1 MAQMDAPAGGGGKHK
16 GGVRSKKMSTRVDL
30 TPMVDLAFLLIS
42 FFMLTTTLNKPKA
55 MQLDMPKKTN
65 IEEEKQDVGEC
76 QVLNVLLDT
85 LDQVWYYEGLK
96 VAGLQKTTF
105 ASDGGIRKVILRKLK
120 IVPNGSQVEGI
131 APCPPG
137 KKWVDANHDGK
148 KTPEE
153 IVMGP
158 RDAIVLIKMLPG
170 ARYKNMVD
178 ILDEMDITGCKVY
191 AIQDPDP
198 IEIEAIGNGGTV
210 REFARETVTQ

>member
-1 MAQMDAPAGGGGKHK
+1 MAELDTSKGGGHGKHE

-30 TPMVDLAFLLIS
+30 TPMVDLAFLLIT

-55 MQLDMPKKTN
+55 MELNMPKKTN

-85 LDQVWYYEGLK
+85 LDQVWFYSGLQ

-105 ASDGGIRKVILRKLK
+105 AGDGGIRKEIMKKLEA
-120 IVPNGSQVEGI
+120 VPKE
-131 APCPPG
+131 CPLG
-137 KKWVDANHDGK
+137 KKWNDLNNDKVKQPN
-148 KTPEE
+148 E
-153 IVMGP
+153 ITMGP
-158 RDAIVLIKMLPG
+158 RDAIVLIKMLKG

-178 ILDEMDITGCKVY
+178 ILDEMDITGTKIY

-198 IEIEAIGNGGTV
+198 IEIEAVENGGV
-210 REFARETVTQ
+210 VKEFAKEIVTK

>member
-1 MAQMDAPAGGGGKHK
+1 
-16 GGVRSKKMSTRVDL
+16 MSTRVDL

-55 MQLDMPKKTN
+55 MELNMPKKTN

-76 QVLNVLLDT
+76 QVMNVLLDT
-85 LDQVWYYEGLK
+85 LDQVWYYDGLK

-105 ASDGGIRKVILRKLK
+105 AGDGGIRKEILRKLK
-120 IVPNGSQVEGI
+120 AVPTE
-131 APCPPG
+131 CPPG
-137 KKWVDANHDGK
+137 KKWVDANKNKVKDEG
-148 KTPEE
+148 EV
-153 IVMGP
+153 VMGP
-158 RDAIVLIKMLPG
+158 RDAIVLIKMLKG

-198 IEIEAIGNGGTV
+198 IEIEAVQNGGV
-210 REFARETVTQ
+210 VKEFARETVTQ

>member
-1 MAQMDAPAGGGGKHK
+1 MAQMETGDGGGGKHK

-55 MQLDMPKKTN
+55 MELNMPKKTN

-76 QVLNVLLDT
+76 QVMNVLLDT
-85 LDQVWYYEGLK
+85 LDQVWYYDGLK

-105 ASDGGIRKVILRKLK
+105 AGDGGIRKEILRKLK
-120 IVPNGSQVEGI
+120 AVPTE
-131 APCPPG
+131 CPPG
-137 KKWVDANHDGK
+137 KKWVDANKNKVKDEG
-148 KTPEE
+148 EV
-153 IVMGP
+153 VMGP
-158 RDAIVLIKMLPG
+158 RDAIVLIKMMKG

-198 IEIEAIGNGGTV
+198 IEIEAVQNGGV
-210 REFARETVTQ
+210 VKEFARETVTQ

>member
-1 MAQMDAPAGGGGKHK
+1 MAQMEAPAGGGGKHK

-55 MQLDMPKKTN
+55 MELNMPKKTN
-65 IEEEKQDVGEC
+65 IEEDKQDVGEC
-76 QVLNVLLDT
+76 QVMNILLDT
-85 LDQVWYYEGLK
+85 LDQVWYYDGLK

-105 ASDGGIRKVILRKLK
+105 AGEDGIRKEIIRKMK
-120 IVPNGSQVEGI
+120 TVPKE
-131 APCPPG
+131 CPPG
-137 KKWVDANHDGK
+137 KKWVDANNDK
-148 KTPEE
+148 VKQPEE
-153 IVMGP
+153 VVMGP
-158 RDAIVLIKMLPG
+158 RDAIVLIKMLKG

-198 IEIEAIGNGGTV
+198 IEIEAVANGGTV
-210 REFARETVTQ
+210 KEFAKEVVSQ

>member
-1 MAQMDAPAGGGGKHK
+1 MAQMEAPAGGGGKHK

-55 MQLDMPKKTN
+55 MELNMPKKTN

-76 QVLNVLLDT
+76 QVMNILLDT
-85 LDQVWYYEGLK
+85 LDQVWYYDGLK

-105 ASDGGIRKVILRKLK
+105 AGDGGIRKEILRKLTV
-120 IVPNGSQVEGI
+120 VPKE
-131 APCPPG
+131 CPPG
-137 KKWVDANHDGK
+137 KKWVDANKNKVKDEG
-148 KTPEE
+148 EV
-153 IVMGP
+153 VMGP
-158 RDAIVLIKMLPG
+158 RDAIVLIKMLKG

-198 IEIEAIGNGGTV
+198 IEIEAVQNGGV
-210 REFARETVTQ
+210 VKEFARETVTQ

>member
-1 MAQMDAPAGGGGKHK
+1 MAQMETAGGGGGKHN

-55 MQLDMPKKTN
+55 MELNMPKKTN
-65 IEEEKQDVGEC
+65 IEDEKQDVGEC
-76 QVLNVLLDT
+76 QVLNILLDT

-105 ASDGGIRKVILRKLK
+105 AGDDGIRKAILKK
-120 IVPNGSQVEGI
+120 MKAVPAE
-131 APCPPG
+131 CPPG
-137 KKWVDANHDGK
+137 KKWNDANKDK
-148 KTPEE
+148 VKQPEE
-153 IVMGP
+153 VTTGP
-158 RDAIVLIKMLPG
+158 RDAIILIKMLKG

-178 ILDEMDITGCKVY
+178 ILDEMDITDCKIY

-198 IEIEAIGNGGTV
+198 IEIEAVENGGTV
-210 REFARETVTQ
+210 KEFDKEVATK

>member
-1 MAQMDAPAGGGGKHK
+1 MAQMEAPAGGGGKHK

-55 MQLDMPKKTN
+55 MELNMPKKTN
-65 IEEEKQDVGEC
+65 IEEDKQDVGEC
-76 QVLNVLLDT
+76 QVMNILLDT

-105 ASDGGIRKVILRKLK
+105 AGEDGIRKEIIRKMK
-120 IVPNGSQVEGI
+120 TVPKE
-131 APCPPG
+131 CPPG
-137 KKWVDANHDGK
+137 KKWVDANNDK
-148 KTPEE
+148 VKQPEE
-153 IVMGP
+153 VVMGP
-158 RDAIVLIKMLPG
+158 RDAIVLIKMLKG

-198 IEIEAIGNGGTV
+198 IEIEAVANGGTV
-210 REFARETVTQ
+210 KEFAKEVVSQ

>member
-1 MAQMDAPAGGGGKHK
+1 MAQMETGDGGGGKHK

-55 MQLDMPKKTN
+55 MELNMPKKTN

-76 QVLNVLLDT
+76 QVMNVLLDT
-85 LDQVWYYEGLK
+85 LDQVWYYDGLK

-105 ASDGGIRKVILRKLK
+105 AGDGGIRKEILRKLK
-120 IVPNGSQVEGI
+120 AVPAE
-131 APCPPG
+131 CPPG
-137 KKWVDANHDGK
+137 KKWVDANKDKVKDAGEV
-148 KTPEE
+148 T
-153 IVMGP
+153 MGP
-158 RDAIVLIKMLPG
+158 RDAIILIKMLKG

-198 IEIEAIGNGGTV
+198 IEVEAVSNGGV
-210 REFARETVTQ
+210 VKEFAREVVSQ

>member
-1 MAQMDAPAGGGGKHK
+1 MAQMEAPAGGGGKHK

-55 MQLDMPKKTN
+55 MELNMPKKTN
-65 IEEEKQDVGEC
+65 IEEDKQDVGEC
-76 QVLNVLLDT
+76 QVMNILLDT
-85 LDQVWYYEGLK
+85 LDQVWYYDGLK

-105 ASDGGIRKVILRKLK
+105 AGDGGIRKEILRKLAV
-120 IVPNGSQVEGI
+120 VPNE
-131 APCPPG
+131 CPPG
-137 KKWVDANHDGK
+137 KKWVDANKNKVKDEG
-148 KTPEE
+148 EV
-153 IVMGP
+153 VMGP
-158 RDAIVLIKMLPG
+158 RDAIVLIKMMKG

-198 IEIEAIGNGGTV
+198 IEVEAVQNGGV
-210 REFARETVTQ
+210 VKEFAREVVSQ

>member
-1 MAQMDAPAGGGGKHK
+1 MAQMETGGGGGGKHK

-55 MQLDMPKKTN
+55 MELNMPKKSE
-65 IEEEKQDVGEC
+65 IEEDKQDVGEC

-105 ASDGGIRKVILRKLK
+105 AGDGGIRKEILRKLK
-120 IVPNGSQVEGI
+120 LVPKD
-131 APCPPG
+131 CPLG
-137 KKWVDANHDGK
+137 KKWVDANKDK
-148 KTPEE
+148 VKQPEE
-153 IVMGP
+153 ISMGP
-158 RDAIVLIKMLPG
+158 RDAIVLIKMLKG

-178 ILDEMDITGCKVY
+178 ILDEMDITGCKIY

-210 REFARETVTQ
+210 REFARETGTP